1 MKFIIIFYLFS
12 TLVSASAQAKLLDKI
27 VGIIDDNVITL
38 SQITRIQK
46 SLLVRKNIAPMIYGK
61 AHFTDE
67 EILNISV
74 NKFLIRAKLTELG
87 YAITDDQVETQ
98 IKANEKRL
106 NVDRTALLKFLSE
119 QNATFSEYFETLR
132 EAIEYS
138 YFVNRVI
145 SPMISVSDQDVKNYY
160 FKQNVKDTRL
170 NFKYTLVD
178 YAISKSAIP
187 RLEKGQMEEVV
198 RQYRSNHNLPENFST
213 LTATNLD
220 DIGEEGLAPELKTL
234 LKKTDEG
241 SLTIPII
248 LEENFHIFYLAKKDL
263 VESEAFTKSKDK
275 MREEL
280 TDIATKNESELW
292 LDREKN
298 KHYIKISL

>member
-1 MKFIIIFYLFS
+1 MKFILIFFLFS
-12 TLVSASAQAKLLDKI
+12 TLAEAKLLDKI
-27 VGIIDDNVITL
+27 VGIVDDNVITL
-38 SQITRIQK
+38 SQVNRIQK

-61 AHFTDE
+61 PQFSNE
-67 EILNISV
+67 EILNLSID
-74 NKFLIRAKLTELG
+74 KFMIRAKLTELG

-106 NVDRTALLKFLSE
+106 GVDRPALLKFLKE
-119 QNATFSEYFETLR
+119 QDSTFSEYFETLR

-138 YFVNRVI
+138 YFISRVI

-160 FKQNVKDTRL
+160 FKQNSKDTRL
-170 NFKYTLVD
+170 NFKYTLID
-178 YAISKSAIP
+178 YTLPKGAVAK
-187 RLEKGQMEEVV
+187 LEKGQLEAVV
-198 RQYRSNHNLPENFST
+198 KQYRVNSNLPEKFSS

-220 DIGEEGLAPELKTL
+220 DIGEDGLAPELKSL

-241 SLTIPII
+241 SLTAAIV
-248 LEENFHIFYLAKKDL
+248 LEGANHIFYLAKKDL
-263 VESEAFTKSKDK
+263 VESEAFTKAKDK

-280 TDIATKNESELW
+280 TEMATKVESDTW
-292 LDREKN
+292 LDRERN